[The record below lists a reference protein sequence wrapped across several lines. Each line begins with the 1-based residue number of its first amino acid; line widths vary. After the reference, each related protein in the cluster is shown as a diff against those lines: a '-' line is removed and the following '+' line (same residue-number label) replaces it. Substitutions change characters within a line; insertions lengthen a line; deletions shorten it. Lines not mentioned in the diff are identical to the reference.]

1 MNLTKQCKPCL
12 SKWALLGWLLAC
24 VNLVQVDLLLAC
36 RGAWDINT
44 KCIYLFLHLVRKEWK
59 GLCLQK
65 VKALHLFCK
74 SKVHLQVLVMF
85 KYLKYEVTQCRLTT
99 HLLRS
104 VSLLILPLNC
114 IDITLY
120 SSTLQPFPAQLLSPW
135 YFLIIF
141 FSCLLFCFSYGSIF
155 FHPWFLDCF
164 CRLTLLCPN
173 LTLPPFLL
181 CCVG

>member
-36 RGAWDINT
+36 RAAWDIST
-44 KCIYLFLHLVRKEWK
+44 KCVYLFLHLVRKEWK

-65 VKALHLFCK
+65 VKALNNLFCK

-155 FHPWFLDCF
+155 FIHGSS
-164 CRLTLLCPN
+164 TASAGSLCSAQI
-173 LTLPPFLL
+173 
-181 CCVG
+181 